1 MKSRRSP
8 RAAQRSGLIT
18 SERVELNRLHREN
31 RVLSKERESG
41 VIHSSVSRDHLA
53 LLFSDA
59 HQILTVSAL
68 SHRFRNPQH
77 ITGSN
82 VAHPPRDLFETG
94 DL

>member
-41 VIHSSVSRDHLA
+41 VIHSSVSHLA